1 MHVADDVVLDQ
12 FAVDGAEGDPPDRI
26 PVRVADDHR
35 RAARPCDRL
44 VAREF
49 GAQRLDERVAVGGL
63 IRPVEVDVD
72 YQPAT
77 GWSILRDR
85 GDIVESRTESVEFGH
100 RRDQMQPVA
109 LEVEVTGYETAVDVL
124 ENADVFER
132 VNLVVATRDDLEQ
145 RAAIAVAEADLST
158 QQVQERFG
166 SGDEIGDSLVEICS
180 VRLLFEVGEVAAYS
194 VVDVFANLADAR
206 LVEEPEAKVAGDVAD
221 DGVADLRRDDESIEN
236 LVELLRRATG
246 SLVAD
251 EPAFEKCCNDR
262 DLGFHALQSQEES
275 VHRFLDG
282 LAIFQIGDVVVAKC
296 PFESRAERRRQ
307 TFALGVE

>member
-1 MHVADDVVLDQ
+1 
-12 FAVDGAEGDPPDRI
+12 
-26 PVRVADDHR
+26 
-35 RAARPCDRL
+35 
-44 VAREF
+44 
-49 GAQRLDERVAVGGL
+49 
-63 IRPVEVDVD
+63 
-72 YQPAT
+72 
-77 GWSILRDR
+77 
-85 GDIVESRTESVEFGH
+85 
-100 RRDQMQPVA
+100 MQPVA

-180 VRLLFEVGEVAAYS
+180 VRLLLEVGEVAAYS